1 MFKTYFKIAFRNLL
15 NHKLT
20 SFINIFGLTAGL
32 TCCFAIISY
41 TLNELSYDKH
51 HKLSDRIYRVVLDWK
66 WGEESLN
73 IATTSGPIAPLLKQ
87 NFPEVEKTVRFFA
100 EGAEFVRSGTNAVQ
114 ISPIF
119 TESSFFE
126 IFDHQF
132 LYGNPKTAL
141 SQPNS
146 MILTETAA
154 IRIFG
159 GLHQAYG
166 KTLEY
171 INRPPHKVTG
181 IIRDLPANSHLTFN
195 AVGVLDGK
203 AEYVNQFQN
212 FSLYTYTV
220 LKPGTDIPKL
230 EAKIKQ
236 LMAKQMND
244 YKSDYSLDLQPLT
257 SIHLTSHLQGEIGSG
272 GNIQYLY
279 IFSIIGI
286 VILLLACINYVNLA
300 TAQSARRAKEVGVRK
315 VMGSNR
321 GQLILQFFTESFLLI
336 LIASVLSLVLL
347 WVTAPFIS
355 QIAGKPLS
363 LFYLGWKSILISIV
377 GMASVV
383 SLFSGLYPA
392 IFLSKFSAATV
403 LKGTF
408 IANPSRGY
416 FRKSLV
422 IIQFTISIALIT
434 FTLISWQQLNFV
446 MNKDLG
452 FNKDQV
458 LGLRVQDYK
467 LRTNKLPELRNK
479 LSSYSGIVGTAATT
493 NQLGLDG
500 RMSGGGFYF
509 ENNGQKSSHTTMSQR
524 LGIDTEYL
532 QLMGLTMKEGRN
544 FSATIK
550 SDSTQAV
557 MVNETLVKSQGWR
570 DPIGK
575 RIWYFID
582 DEGNTQE
589 AKVIGV
595 VKDFHA
601 VSLHKAI
608 EPLIFFL
615 VPPTESDNLYIKI
628 KPEDIKQTLGF
639 IEKTFREFDS
649 YNPYEIYFLDQNFES
664 QYLEDG
670 RKRDLFILFASL
682 AIIIACLG
690 LFGLAAFTVAQRA
703 KEIGIRKVLG
713 ASIQN
718 VLILITKDFIWLV
731 IIAFFIAAPI
741 AWWGVNKWLEDFAY
755 RVDIHWWTFS
765 ISGILAIVV
774 AICTV
779 SFRAIK
785 AALAN
790 PVKSLRT
797 E

>member
-1 MFKTYFKIAFRNLL
+1 MLKNYFKIAFRNLL

-20 SFINIFGLTAGL
+20 SFINIFGLTVGL
-32 TCCFAIISY
+32 TCCFAIIGY
-41 TLNELSYDKH
+41 TLNELSYDRH

-100 EGAEFVRSGTNAVQ
+100 EGAEFVRSGTSAVE

-146 MILTETAA
+146 MILTESAA
-154 IRIFG
+154 IGIFG
-159 GLHQAYG
+159 DLHQAYG

-171 INRPPHKVTG
+171 INRPPQKVTG

-195 AVGVLDGK
+195 AVGVLDTK

-230 EAKIKQ
+230 KAKIKQ

-300 TAQSARRAKEVGVRK
+300 TAQSAQRAKEVGVRK

-321 GQLILQFFTESFLLI
+321 RQLILQFFTESFLLI
-336 LIASVLSLVLL
+336 LIAAVLSLVLL
-347 WVTAPFIS
+347 QVTAPFIS
-355 QIAGKPLS
+355 QVAGNPLS
-363 LFYLGWKSILISIV
+363 LFYLGWKSIVISIV
-377 GMASVV
+377 GMAAVV

-422 IIQFTISIALIT
+422 IVQFTISIALIS

-458 LGLRVQDYK
+458 LGLRLQDYK

-479 LSSYSGIVGTAATT
+479 LSSYSGILGTAATT

-500 RMSGGGFYF
+500 RMSGGGFFF
-509 ENNGQKSSHTTMSQR
+509 ENSGQKPSRTTMSQR

-582 DEGNTQE
+582 DNGNTKE

-615 VPPTESDNLYIKI
+615 VPPGESDNLYIKI

-649 YNPYEIYFLDQNFES
+649 YNPYETYFLDQNFAS
-664 QYLEDG
+664 QYLEDSQ
-670 RKRDLFILFASL
+670 KRNLFILFASL

-690 LFGLAAFTVAQRA
+690 LLGLAAFTVAQRA

-713 ASIQN
+713 ASIQHI
-718 VLILITKDFIWLV
+718 LILITKDFIWLV

-755 RVDIHWWTFS
+755 RVDIHWWAFS
-765 ISGILAIVV
+765 ISGVLAIVV

>member
-1 MFKTYFKIAFRNLL
+1 MLKNYFKIAFRNLL
-15 NHKLT
+15 THKLT
-20 SFINIFGLTAGL
+20 SFINIFGLTVGL

-41 TLNELSYDKH
+41 TLNELNYDRH

-100 EGAEFVRSGTNAVQ
+100 EGTEFVRSGTNTVQ

-146 MILTETAA
+146 MILTESAA

-171 INRPPHKVTG
+171 INRPPQKVTG
-181 IIRDLPANSHLTFN
+181 IIRDIPANSHLTFN
-195 AVGVLDGK
+195 AVGVLDAK
-203 AEYVNQFQN
+203 AEYVNQMHN

-236 LMAKQMND
+236 MMAKQMND

-257 SIHLTSHLQGEIGSG
+257 SIHLRSHLQGEGSG

-347 WVTAPFIS
+347 RVTAPFIS
-355 QIAGKPLS
+355 QVAGNPLS
-363 LFYLGWKSILISIV
+363 VFYLGWRSILISIV
-377 GMASVV
+377 GMAAVV

-422 IIQFTISIALIT
+422 ILQFTISIALIT

-458 LGLRVQDYK
+458 MGLRLQDYK

-479 LSSYSGIVGTAATT
+479 LSSYSGILGSAATT

-509 ENNGQKSSHTTMSQR
+509 ENNGQKSSHTSMSQR

-532 QLMGLTMKEGRN
+532 QLMGLTMKEGRS

-582 DEGNTQE
+582 DKGNTKE

-615 VPPTESDNLYIKI
+615 VPPVESDNLYIKI

-649 YNPYEIYFLDQNFES
+649 YNPYETYFLDQNFAS
-664 QYLEDG
+664 QYLEDSQ
-670 RKRDLFILFASL
+670 KRNLFILFASL

-690 LFGLAAFTVAQRA
+690 LLGLAAFTVAQRA

-755 RVDIHWWTFS
+755 RVDVHWWTFS

-779 SFRAIK
+779 SFQAVK
-785 AALAN
+785 AAMAN